1 LTEQADLYIIQNV
14 CSKYNNRTL
23 VLFCQEEIES
33 NTMFASEFDQEQET
47 EDFVDDPE
55 QWDDYPPDLEEA
67 AYFQDGRPYF
77 PPGPL
82 YEDSL
87 DFLSEEYLYDEY
99 STDAFPASPLPKFLF
114 LCTILAC
121 LILAAGLSLVNIQA
135 SANGSQAVPES
146 NLSPAQTGSGNQPQ
160 ADSAQPSNL
169 DNSTCS
175 VSQRFPASIRR
186 WCGLITQYAGK
197 HGLPPD
203 LVAALI
209 WQESGGNPVA
219 YSRSGAVGLMQ
230 VMPSDGL
237 AASFLCSG
245 GPCFSNR
252 PNTDSLKDPEFNVS
266 YGTKML
272 AGLVGRTGSLRDAL
286 KSYGPMDVGYYYADK
301 VLGIYQR
308 YGN

>member
-1 LTEQADLYIIQNV
+1 
-14 CSKYNNRTL
+14 
-23 VLFCQEEIES
+23 
-33 NTMFASEFDQEQET
+33 MFTSEFDQEQE
-47 EDFVDDPE
+47 DFVDYPE

-67 AYFQDGRPYF
+67 AYFQDGRSF
-77 PPGPL
+77 FQPGPF

-87 DFLSEEYLYDEY
+87 DFLPEEYPYDGY
-99 STDAFPASPLPKFLF
+99 STDAFPASSLPKFLF

-121 LILAAGLSLVNIQA
+121 LILAAGLSFVNLQV
-135 SANGSQAVPES
+135 SAIGSQAVPES
-146 NLSPAQTGSGNQPQ
+146 NLSPAQTGSASQPQ
-160 ADSAQPSNL
+160 ADAAQPSNL
-169 DNSTCS
+169 DDSTCS

-219 YSRSGAVGLMQ
+219 YSHSGAVGLMQ

-252 PNTDSLKDPEFNVS
+252 PKTDALKDPEFNVS

-272 AGLVGRTGSLRDAL
+272 AGLVRRTGSLRDAL